1 MKKYFLNIILLSLI
15 ILCFNFPLANWG
27 AFIAV
32 LAVFYAIILNKTKFN
47 TYTLIISTTV
57 VFSLICIKINLYN
70 ENIHMGEQIYS
81 PDDKY
86 LEKYLPNKIS
96 NLAKNE
102 WGKLNKPFESYPN
115 NTKQTNNPWAFSTD
129 AFFDNPKMTRTIK
142 NINFKD
148 RFDLRVGVLNNAK
161 FNYFGNNLG
170 SSGAYYPLIFSFLL
184 PNTFIDEQLCWTG
197 KILIE
202 KNNQWVEYSSQENKC
217 ILLDS
222 SYWKNN
228 KYLKLYA
235 LDFDENY
242 QLAIQINNNKHTLI
256 YLLSI
261 FSAIII
267 ILLLT
272 NLNRYDFTL
281 IGLSV
286 SCILIYMA
294 DQYFR
299 GGHPSSFSGMPYMG
313 RGNDGLTHYSFARDM
328 VEALYNNNI
337 REWFRGSEDIFYM
350 MPGMRYL
357 LATSMIFFGESIFGL
372 LIIISLTPLVIRSLL
387 QRIFNKKWELIMLS
401 CFFIIPIFEPFSF
414 FQIYLAKYTIEGF
427 GAGIAIVSLIS
438 AFSLLWK
445 EDNNT
450 YTNIELLKAGLCLA
464 IAISLRPNF
473 LPAIIIL
480 LSGLSLNFAYTNNL
494 TKVIPLS
501 IGFSPILLVTY
512 HNFFFGNKFVPIT
525 NSATI
530 GNNMRNSPEKWLE
543 CFNLV
548 PNACND
554 IYNHIGIWVSY
565 TEPWYIFI
573 IGCLLFIIFSKKLSF
588 KNKIFAFSL
597 ICGHLVFLFYE
608 GVARYSHGIWLTSFI
623 LCLPLIK
630 EGMTNAYKK
639 YSISKNNESVV

>member
-15 ILCFNFPLANWG
+15 ILCFGFPLSNWG
-27 AFIAV
+27 AFITILVA
-32 LAVFYAIILNKTKFN
+32 FYAIILKKTKINAN
-47 TYTLIISTTV
+47 TLTISIV
-57 VFSLICIKINLYN
+57 VLFSLILIKMNINN

-81 PDDKY
+81 PNDKY
-86 LEKYLPNKIS
+86 LEKYLPDKITI
-96 NLAKNE
+96 LAKNE
-102 WGKLNKPFESYPN
+102 WAKLNKPFESYSN
-115 NTKQTNNPWAFSTD
+115 NTKNTKNPWAFSAD
-129 AFFDNPKMTRTIK
+129 AFFDTPKMTRAIK
-142 NINFKD
+142 NINFNN
-148 RFDLRVGVLNNAK
+148 RFDIRVGVLNNAK
-161 FNYFGNNLG
+161 YNYFGNNLG

-184 PNTFIDEQLCWTG
+184 PNTFNDDQLCWKG
-197 KILIE
+197 KLLIE
-202 KNNQWVEYSSQENKC
+202 ENNQWIEYFSKEIKC
-217 ILLDS
+217 IILNKN
-222 SYWKNN
+222 YWANN
-228 KYLKLYA
+228 KYLNIYA

-242 QLAIQINNNKHTLI
+242 QLSIKIENKKHTLI

-267 ILLLT
+267 LLLLT
-272 NLNRYDFTL
+272 NLNRYDFAL

-294 DQYFR
+294 DQHFR

-313 RGNDGLTHYSFARDM
+313 RGNDGLTHYSFARGM

-401 CFFIIPIFEPFSF
+401 CFFIIPIFEAFGF
-414 FQIYLAKYTIEGF
+414 YQIYLAKYTVEGF

-438 AFSLLWK
+438 AFSLLWEK
-445 EDNNT
+445 DNNN
-450 YTNIELLKAGLCLA
+450 YTNIDLLKAGLCLA
-464 IAISLRPNF
+464 LAISLRPNF
-473 LPAIIIL
+473 LPATTIL
-480 LSGLSLNFAYTNNL
+480 LSGIAINLACTNNL
-494 TKVIPLS
+494 TKVFPLS

-512 HNFFFGNKFVPIT
+512 HNFFFGNKFVPLT

-530 GNNMRNSPEKWLE
+530 GNNMRNGPEKWLE
-543 CFNLV
+543 CFNSA
-548 PNACND
+548 PGACNN

-565 TEPWYIFI
+565 TEPWYIMI
-573 IGCLLFIIFSKKLSF
+573 IGCLLFIIFNKKLTF

-608 GVARYSHGIWLTSFI
+608 GVARYSHGIWLASFI
-623 LCLPLIK
+623 LCLPIIK
-630 EGMTNAYKK
+630 KRIIHTYKK
-639 YSISKNNESVV
+639 IQ